1 MKDFDNHIMTM
12 ESASYLFLLLFVSM
26 QSPHPAEGGTTITR
40 GISQEYGFM
49 ETARFEDC
57 GVGGL
62 GAFLNTSAYNR
73 AECGI
78 RCLMEDDCLSFE
90 YDMENKTCSF
100 FDYGALP
107 FLRPK
112 FGFVFAD
119 SVDPK
124 VVSRPYFF
132 LNLSKVYNTFFQS
145 TDESVLK
152 NLPIAVRRT
161 ILFMFLFYD

>member
-1 MKDFDNHIMTM
+1 MTKQV
-12 ESASYLFLLLFVSM
+12 ASYLALLLFVAL
-26 QSPHPAEGGTTITR
+26 QSPHPAQGGTTITR
-40 GISQEYGFM
+40 GMSQEYGFM
-49 ETARFEDC
+49 EVARFEDC

-62 GAFLNTSAYNR
+62 GAFLNISAYNR

-90 YDMENKTCSF
+90 YSVDNETCSF

-112 FGFVFAD
+112 IGFVFAD

-124 VVSRPYFF
+124 VVSSFP
-132 LNLSKVYNTFFQS
+132 SS
-145 TDESVLK
+145 T
-152 NLPIAVRRT
+152 N
-161 ILFMFLFYD
+161 